1 MRYERIINYVASAIW
16 SMHDTKMSELLS
28 VLAFRAAGGDFTA
41 EEIKARI
48 GEPEPPEQKTQG
60 AVAVIPLRG
69 VIAHRMGTMEE
80 SSGGMSAERFT
91 RMVKAATADPSI
103 SAILLDVDSP
113 GGTINGVSEAADAVH
128 AAGKVKQVVAL
139 ANGYMASAAYWI
151 ASQAHEIVA
160 VPSLLDRS
168 IGSIGVFTVH
178 QDLSAYLEKEGIKVS
193 LIKAGKHKAEA
204 NPFEPLSDETRA
216 SMQTAVD
223 EAYGNFVRTVARGR
237 GVGVDDVRK
246 GYGQGRALNAQ
257 DALAAGMIDKIA
269 SFDDTLKRLTGRKGT
284 VVGARAEEE
293 TPAIVAQETDADADR
308 ERRYRYL

>member
-1 MRYERIINYVASAIW
+1 MKYGHILSYIQRAIW
-16 SMHDTKMSELLS
+16 SIDEAKLHELLS
-28 VLAFRAAGGDFTA
+28 VIAHRAAGHTFTA

-48 GEPEPPEQKTQG
+48 GEPESPEQKTQG

-91 RMVKAATADPSI
+91 RMVKAATADTSI

-128 AAGKVKQVVAL
+128 AAGKVKQVVAV
-139 ANGYMASAAYWI
+139 ANGYMASAAFWI
-151 ASQAHEIVA
+151 GSQAHEIVA

-216 SMQTAVD
+216 SMQIAVD
-223 EAYGNFVRTVARGR
+223 EAYGQFVRTVARGR

-246 GYGQGRALNAQ
+246 GYGQGRALNAE

-284 VVGARAEEE
+284 VVGARAEDTE
-293 TPAIVAQETDADADR
+293 PAIVAQDTDADADR
-308 ERRYRYL
+308 ARRFRYL